1 MDRITEYSTKAIR
14 DLVQE
19 VGVNSAWPRPICCDR
34 PSIHLQT
41 MSQWWTGD
49 HHVAQS
55 VLDEAV
61 KNELKLREA
70 PAPRYLLVWIEFEDI
85 ASTFEITK
93 DGPPEKP
100 VALPEFVDVA
110 WAATG
115 FADNA
120 ALWRAEDGMPWTVAQ
135 TMEV

>member
-1 MDRITEYSTKAIR
+1 
-14 DLVQE
+14 
-19 VGVNSAWPRPICCDR
+19 
-34 PSIHLQT
+34 